1 MEFFQNFRLDR
12 NSFWVGFLA
21 ASLFWWLVR
30 IALPLLPRLK
40 QSFRSQAES
49 ARWDAR
55 TVIEIRLRNETLRY
69 AQSMHLA
76 APIFSLDEIILAPR
90 LLASGL
96 APGSIEN
103 QAILDITETLIPD
116 TPDWPQIAS
125 YYNWPSID
133 LAEALSAGANIAII
147 GQPGTGK
154 TVALAHFA
162 SQIARK
168 EIDIPGM
175 DTPAPLYIHAADL
188 VLPATSPDTLSAP
201 LVGAMAN
208 YVSQQTFVKLP
219 IFIDQVLIEG
229 RAMLILDGLDEL
241 DPASFDLAVA
251 YLQDLCTAFSHLRIV
266 TTASTDYWGKL
277 PETGFYLL
285 PLAPWS
291 KQQKEELLE
300 KWGALWKQHFSTV
313 DEGRALTD
321 PELIKGWLVTGSA
334 NLSPLEL
341 VCKTWAAFAGDT
353 LGSTALD
360 AIEAGLR
367 RQINRLT
374 SKQKKALEHV
384 AAQMIITQQPIAN
397 RDAIESWLSGR
408 DEFAE
413 LMDSQANKETENTP
427 AGNPSSSSRVNI
439 RSSPTIAAF
448 IECGILHSHA
458 QERYSIG
465 HPVWT
470 GYLAARSLEASIA
483 LTALNAQKN
492 WDARNLAM
500 QFMVC
505 TQKPADWVASRL
517 QKCEDSLLPRF
528 LLLASRWLPYA
539 AKDDV
544 WSQPI
549 LRGLANEM
557 HNPRWPVNIKGRI
570 LAALIGSGNT
580 GVPVL
585 LRQLLRAPELETR
598 KLAILGTGMVRD
610 AKAVE
615 DLVKFLSQAE
625 EPQLTSAAILSL
637 VAIGNKPALEAVASV
652 MLQGNEHMKRS
663 AAEAFAN
670 HQEEGHPTL
679 KDASEMEDPTIR
691 RAAVYGLARVNQPW
705 ADQVIETLQTQDP
718 QWIVQDATNQVMDLR
733 GMDNPRIPT
742 KQPEL
747 SQSTWLIEFA
757 ASQGL
762 GVAPGE
768 PAVNLLYTAL
778 EDGEVKQKLAAL
790 YTLSRQIAIARLPDL
805 EQSYQSTDPEIRQAA
820 SETIWRLQACGLES
834 PL

>member
-30 IALPLLPRLK
+30 IARPLFARLK
-40 QSFRSQAES
+40 HSFRSQAES
-49 ARWDAR
+49 AEWDAR
-55 TVIEIRLRNETLRY
+55 TVVEIRLRNETLRY

-76 APIFSLDEIILAPR
+76 APLFSLDEIILAPR
-90 LLASGL
+90 LLTSGL

-103 QAILDITETLIPD
+103 LANRDITETLIPD
-116 TPDWPQIAS
+116 TPDWPEIAA
-125 YYNWPSID
+125 YYNGPTIN

-147 GQPGTGK
+147 GQPGSGK
-154 TVALAHFA
+154 TVTLAHFA
-162 SQIARK
+162 SQIARQ
-168 EIDIPGM
+168 EIEIPGM

-219 IFIDQVLIEG
+219 IFVDQVLNEG

-241 DPASFDLAVA
+241 DPASFDQAVA
-251 YLQDLCTAFSHLRIV
+251 YLQELWTSHPQLRIV
-266 TTASTDYWGKL
+266 TSASTDYWGKL
-277 PETGFYLL
+277 TQTGFHLL

-291 KQQKEELLE
+291 EQQKEKLLE
-300 KWGALWKQHFSTV
+300 KWGALWKQHFPTA
-313 DEGRALTD
+313 EAGKALPD
-321 PELIKGWLVTGSA
+321 PDLIKGWLVTGSA
-334 NLSPLEL
+334 NLTPLEL

-360 AIEAGLR
+360 AIQAGLR
-367 RQINRLT
+367 RQIYRLT
-374 SKQKKALEHV
+374 SKQKEALEHV
-384 AAQMIITQQPIAN
+384 AAQMLITQQPVAD
-397 RDAIESWLSGR
+397 RSAIESWLSGR
-408 DEFAE
+408 DEFVE
-413 LMDSQANKETENTP
+413 LLDSQANKATENTP
-427 AGNPSSSSRVNI
+427 ASNLSSSSRVNM
-439 RSSPTIAAF
+439 RSSPAIAAF
-448 IECGILHSHA
+448 IECGILRLHP
-458 QERYSIG
+458 QERYSIS

-470 GYLAARSLEASIA
+470 GYLAARSLEAPLA
-483 LTALNAQKN
+483 LPALDAQKN
-492 WDARNLAM
+492 WDARNLGM
-500 QFMVC
+500 QFIVC
-505 TQKPADWVASRL
+505 TQKPADWVANHL
-517 QKCEDSLLPRF
+517 QKSEGLSLPRF
-528 LLLASRWLPYA
+528 LLLASRWLPHA
-539 AKDDV
+539 TKDDL
-544 WSQPI
+544 WTQPI
-549 LRGLANEM
+549 LRGLANEL
-557 HNPRWPVNIKGRI
+557 HNPTWPVNIKARL
-570 LAALIGSGNT
+570 LAALIGSGNP

-598 KLAILGTGMVRD
+598 KLAILGTGMVHD

-615 DLVKFLSQAE
+615 ELVKLLSPEE
-625 EPQLTSAAILSL
+625 EPQLYSAAILSL

-679 KDASEMEDPTIR
+679 QDASEMEDPSIR

-705 ADQVIETLQTQDP
+705 ADQIIETLQTQDP

-733 GMDNPRIPT
+733 GIENPRIPP

-747 SQSTWLIEFA
+747 NQSSWLIEFA

-762 GVAPGE
+762 GVAPGQ
-768 PAVNLLYTAL
+768 PAINLLYTAL
-778 EDGEVKQKLAAL
+778 EEGEVKQKLAAL
-790 YTLSRQIAIARLPDL
+790 YVLSRQVSIARLPDL